1 MAKSIAEYIL
11 MRYFFPEPKGEL
23 KKDYNKEKGRKQQNK
38 FKEEFLKDMSFQL

>member
-1 MAKSIAEYIL
+1 
-11 MRYFFPEPKGEL
+11 MRYFFPEPTDKEL